1 MSSFDIT
8 FCANHTCKK
17 RENCE
22 RNSDRLK
29 DYPYPVS
36 MAGFAPDENG
46 ECEYFCT
53 LDENEES
60 EEEDDI
66 IFDRDENGV
75 VRIYDNQEP

>member
-46 ECEYFCT
+46 ECEYFCP
-53 LDENEES
+53 LVENEES
-60 EEEDDI
+60 EEYDDI

-75 VRIYDNQEP
+75 VTLGKNQEP